1 MQQPDEPD
9 HRGGTLSNIVL
20 LLAAAAVI
28 GLGVWLLDTMVAQRD
43 IDNCIAQG
51 ERHCTTLDLPAR

>member
-43 IDNCIAQG
+43 MDNCIAQG
-51 ERHCTTLDLPAR
+51 GRHCTTLDLPAR